1 MEKELVKKIKDLEE
15 LVISTKAEL
24 EATNL
29 VKDSYEK
36 QIKDMKNTCDRLGAE
51 INCNYQPKDESL
63 DRMPSVEFEREV
75 LELKKAVDKRDKETA
90 EFMKRLQELEQQNH
104 KLVDESEKLKKGL
117 FEAYNQCNAFE
128 EKLDQTL
135 GFGDSKMD
143 DSTAFLNQT
152 FNSNASSL
160 DLEEVL
166 HRQKSY
172 NLVLKKLDTCHEQ
185 MKELEELAKERGE
198 LLGK

>member
-1 MEKELVKKIKDLEE
+1 
-15 LVISTKAEL
+15 
-24 EATNL
+24 
-29 VKDSYEK
+29 
-36 QIKDMKNTCDRLGAE
+36 MKNTCDRLGAE